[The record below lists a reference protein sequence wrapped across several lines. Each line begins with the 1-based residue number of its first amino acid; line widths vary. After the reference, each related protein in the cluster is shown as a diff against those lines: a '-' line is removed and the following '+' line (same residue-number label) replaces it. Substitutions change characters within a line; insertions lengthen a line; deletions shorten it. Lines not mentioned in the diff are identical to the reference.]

1 MIETDKT
8 NTTKGSMVISQRDI
22 DSLQKSLDQELARR
36 ARCANEHIDIT
47 IAEQGMFATVVIPM
61 KIHDAAAFDAPSS
74 RLIIRRA
81 L

>member
-22 DSLQKSLDQELARR
+22 DGLQKSLDQELARR

-61 KIHDAAAFDAPSS
+61 KIQKASSS
-74 RLIIRRA
+74 RLMIRRA